1 MKISVIIPVYN
12 VERYIV
18 ACLKSVVSQSWKG
31 EIECILIDDCS
42 TDSSL
47 QLINDFVSSYAGT
60 VEFVIRSLPVNSG
73 VAAARNLALDMV
85 TGDYVYILDSDDA
98 MSEHCLQLM
107 VDSVQRNP
115 GVDFVQGT
123 MVSIPYRSYYDR
135 KALRD
140 IDVIKG
146 NDSIRE
152 QFYELQIHVTDKLYS
167 TDFIRRN
174 RLRFHELHV
183 HEDDL
188 WSYYSYRAAQLIA
201 IVHEPTYIHYIHEG
215 SLTTTLSPGNDREN
229 WYKVLEILDKVIE
242 DPHGSNLEKYFTGK
256 LPRYYDG
263 SAKWKALG
271 DAAVAKLKDHGH
283 RIDAFIL
290 RRALARRSEY
300 YGYWLKNYRNRP
312 MAVQL
317 MAILKHW

>member
-1 MKISVIIPVYN
+1 MKISVILPVYN
-12 VERYIV
+12 VERYVV
-18 ACLKSVVSQSWKG
+18 ACLESIVSQSWKG

-42 TDSSL
+42 TDASL
-47 QLINDFVSSYAGT
+47 RKINDFVSSYTGA
-60 VEFVIRSLPVNSG
+60 VEFRIKALPVNSG
-73 VAAARNLALDMV
+73 VSAARNLALDMV
-85 TGDYVYILDSDDA
+85 TGDYVYMMDSDDA
-98 MSEHCLQLM
+98 MSENCLQLM

-135 KALRD
+135 KAFKD

-146 NDSIRE
+146 NDRIRDL
-152 QFYELQIHVTDKLYS
+152 FYELQINVTDKLFS
-167 TDFIRRN
+167 VDFVRRN
-174 RLRFHELHV
+174 KLRFLGLHV

-215 SLTTTLSPGNDREN
+215 SLMTTLSPEDDREN
-229 WYKVLEILDKVIE
+229 WYKALEILDKEIE
-242 DPHGSNLEKYFTGK
+242 DPHGSNLEKYYTGK

-263 SAKWKALG
+263 TPEWEALG
-271 DAAVAKLKDHGH
+271 DAAVTKLKDHGH

-312 MAVQL
+312 KLVQL
-317 MAILKHW
+317 LAILKHW